1 MKKFD
6 GYVKGVDF
14 GGWLSQCSEYS
25 TEHYNEF
32 ITESDFEVVA
42 SWGCDHVRLPVDY
55 QVFQNDDGSFI
66 EGRFK
71 YIENAILWAINNNL
85 NLILDL
91 HKTIGYSFDVDASK
105 ISFFD
110 DEKLQEHFYALWEEF
125 ARRFAKNEDM
135 LSFELL
141 NEVTL
146 PSYNTAWNRIAGEA
160 IKRIRA
166 ISPTVKILVGGY
178 WNNSIEAI
186 KDLDKPADENIVYNF
201 HCYDPLLFTHQ
212 GARWLKGMPANFRIG
227 YPCEIE
233 KLNEEAR
240 KNGMDDYVVRLNGD
254 SGAGTQGRVGAHV
267 QVGTQARKF
276 DKQFFI
282 DRFREGI
289 KICEERDVALYC
301 GEYGVINKAN
311 TEDTLQ
317 WFKDINAAFK
327 ECGIGRAC
335 WTYKSHSFG
344 LTDEH
349 MKGVV
354 NEVVKLL

>member
-14 GGWLSQCSEYS
+14 GGWLSQCSEY
-25 TEHYNEF
+25 TVEHYDEF
-32 ITESDFEVVA
+32 IKESDFEVVA

-55 QVFQNDDGSFI
+55 QVFQNDDGTFI

-71 YIENAILWAINNNL
+71 YIEKAILWAINNNL

-91 HKTIGYSFDVDASK
+91 HKTIGYSFDVDESK

-110 DEKLQEHFYALWEEF
+110 DEKLQNHFYALWEEF

-141 NEVTL
+141 NEVTS
-146 PSYNTAWNRIAGEA
+146 PSYSAAWNRIAGEA
-160 IKRIRA
+160 IRRIRA

-178 WNNSIEAI
+178 WNNSIDAL

-212 GARWLKGMPANFRIG
+212 GARWLHGMPEGFRIG
-227 YPCEIE
+227 YPCTIA
-233 KLNEEAR
+233 KLNEEAV
-240 KNGMDDYVVRLNGD
+240 KNGMSDFVFRGD
-254 SGAGTQGRVGAHV
+254 TFASD
-267 QVGTQARKF
+267 RKT

-282 DRFREGI
+282 DRFKEGI

-354 NEVVKLL
+354 NELVKLL